1 MRPRPLISAEQSSA
15 RVNVTP
21 MIDIVMV
28 LIVFYLLVGQLALD
42 RRAAITLPRTATG
55 VDQTTEIDPIVIG
68 ITADGDTTLNGQPI
82 EPDRLP
88 AQVSGILARDAA
100 TPVRVRADRD
110 APMRDLRP
118 VLDTLRDLGVGG
130 VELVTEQQP

>member
-1 MRPRPLISAEQSSA
+1 MRPRSLISAEQSSA